1 MDALTRF
8 ELWKITRRKS
18 FYAGIA
24 VLVVV
29 ILFLTSMMVTG
40 AWIMDKD
47 GNELKGLEAI
57 SLRKEYDRQ
66 LTGPLTAAKVADAVE
81 RHQKVMRDP
90 RNLDEKGK
98 MTSRAYAKYE
108 VKEEQ
113 LTALIR
119 FTFSPLSEYDHYI
132 IDRLKPSDSKAF
144 YQKRIEKIHG
154 YLNYNYSYGNYSPEE
169 KAFFIKMIENIPTPL
184 QMDYVTGWQKVLQN
198 LRSLFLII
206 AFVIAIC
213 LAPVFAGEYQSGAD
227 SIILSSRY
235 GRNKVI
241 AAKLKASFLV
251 SLGLLVF
258 ALAAYTLLL
267 LGIYG
272 FNGGSASVQIIDF
285 LAPVPYTVFQSY
297 LWTVLMGS
305 LACLLV
311 GAVTLWL
318 SSRMRGSFPVIV
330 ASGIFL
336 IGPLFIPASKS
347 SRLFNHLMD
356 LFPGNMMDGFKKVT
370 DYEVYHIFGQM
381 ILEYKVMT
389 GFAVIVIAL
398 LVLLSYRAFQKHQV
412 V

>member
-1 MDALTRF
+1 M
-8 ELWKITRRKS
+8 IS
-18 FYAGIA
+18 FAFNPSG
-24 VLVVV
+24 
-29 ILFLTSMMVTG
+29 
-40 AWIMDKD
+40 
-47 GNELKGLEAI
+47 
-57 SLRKEYDRQ
+57 EY
-66 LTGPLTAAKVADAVE
+66 G
-81 RHQKVMRDP
+81 
-90 RNLDEKGK
+90 
-98 MTSRAYAKYE
+98 
-108 VKEEQ
+108 
-113 LTALIR
+113 
-119 FTFSPLSEYDHYI
+119 YDI
-132 IDRLKPSDSKAF
+132 IDRLKPSDAKAF
-144 YQKRIEKIHG
+144 YQKRMEKVNQ
-154 YLNYNYSYGNYSPEE
+154 YLNDDYSYGNYSAEE
-169 KAFFIKMIENIPTPL
+169 KAFFIEMNNSIPVPF
-184 QMDYVTGWQKVLQN
+184 QMEYVTGWENVFEN
-198 LRSLFLII
+198 LSNLFLII

-213 LAPVFAGEYQSGAD
+213 LAPVFAGEYQSGAV

-235 GRNKVI
+235 GRSKVI
-241 AAKLKASFLV
+241 TAKLKASLLV
-251 SLGLLVF
+251 SLGLLVL
-258 ALAAYTLLL
+258 AVAAYTLLL

-272 FNGGSASVQIIDF
+272 FDGGSASIQMIEL

-318 SSRMRGSFPVIV
+318 SSRMRGSFPVIIV
-330 ASGIFL
+330 IGIFL